1 MRRLEYD
8 RYGGPDTVH
17 LASFS
22 LPPPAADEIVV
33 QVAAA
38 SINPMDWKL
47 RSGQMKVVTGS
58 GFPRAMGSDFAG
70 TVEAVGSE
78 VAHLKPGD
86 AVVGT
91 VSMKASGAFAPKLIT
106 SQKLVVKKPDS
117 LSFAEA
123 ACLPIAGVTAWL
135 VLVQHARLQR
145 GQKLFINGAMGAVG
159 QAAMAIARNLGATVA
174 GRVGPK
180 CVEQARSLGLS
191 PALDYTRPLPDSIEG
206 AFDVVFDCHGSLS
219 AREAGRLI
227 KPGGIIIDIVP
238 TPAKFL
244 RALVSRSRKVVIAN
258 PKAENLQ
265 QVVDL
270 AAAGKLAIP
279 IVRTLSLDQAP
290 ALLAA
295 LEQGQR
301 LNGKAVIVF

>member
-1 MRRLEYD
+1 MKRLQYD
-8 RYGGPDTVH
+8 RYGGPDVVH
-17 LASFS
+17 VAAFT
-22 LPPPAADEIVV
+22 LPSPAADEIVV
-33 QVAAA
+33 RVAAA

-70 TVEAVGSE
+70 TVEAVGAKVS
-78 VAHLKPGD
+78 HFKPGD

-91 VSMKASGAFAPKLIT
+91 VSMKACGAFAPRLIT
-106 SQKLVVKKPDS
+106 AQKLVVKKPDS

-135 VLVQHARLQR
+135 ALVRHARLQR

-159 QAAMAIARNLGATVA
+159 QAAMAIARDLGAQVA
-174 GRVGPK
+174 GRVGPTA
-180 CVEQARSLGLS
+180 VTQAQSQGLS
-191 PALDYTRPLPDSIEG
+191 PALDYTGPLPAAVEG

-219 AREAGRLI
+219 AKEARRLI

-244 RALVSRSRKVVIAN
+244 RALVSRSRKVVIAD

-265 QVVDL
+265 QVIDL

-279 IVRTLSLDQAP
+279 IVRTISLDQAP

-295 LEQGQR
+295 LERGQR

>member
-279 IVRTLSLDQAP
+279 TVRTLSLDQAP